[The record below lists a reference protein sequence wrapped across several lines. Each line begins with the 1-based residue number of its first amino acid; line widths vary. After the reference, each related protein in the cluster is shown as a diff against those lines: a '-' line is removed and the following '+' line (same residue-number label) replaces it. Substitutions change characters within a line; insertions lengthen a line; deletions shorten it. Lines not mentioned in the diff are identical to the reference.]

1 MTRAALIALAF
12 GPLALF
18 GGSGPA
24 LAQSDGEKI
33 NQLIVYGDDPCPQSS
48 ENEITVCARKGESER
63 YRIPVV
69 LRADP
74 LSPKNEPWTERV
86 EAYETVGARKG
97 EAERYRIPEVLRGD
111 PLSPKNEAWT
121 DRVQAYETVGAQG
134 IASCSPVGSGGATGC
149 MAKLIDAAYAE
160 KREGGDIRFGQL
172 IETERAKRLST
183 LDSEAAATQARVE
196 QLEKEYDARI
206 KAERDAEIPGTAA
219 PLPTPGK

>member
-1 MTRAALIALAF
+1 MTTTATRLALAIS
-12 GPLALF
+12 PLALLC
-18 GGSGPA
+18 GAAPA

-33 NQLIVYGDDPCPQSS
+33 NQLIIYGDDVCPQSS
-48 ENEITVCARKGESER
+48 EAEITVC
-63 YRIPVV
+63 
-69 LRADP
+69 
-74 LSPKNEPWTERV
+74 
-86 EAYETVGARKG
+86 ARKG

-121 DRVQAYETVGAQG
+121 DRVEAYETVGAQG

-149 MAKLIDAAYAE
+149 MAKLIDTAYAE

-206 KAERDAEIPGTAA
+206 KAERDAETPGTAA
-219 PLPTPGK
+219 PLPAPPKTPGQ

>member
-1 MTRAALIALAF
+1 MTTTATLLALAIS
-12 GPLALF
+12 PLALLC
-18 GGSGPA
+18 GAAPA

-33 NQLIVYGDDPCPQSS
+33 NQLIIYGDDVCPQSS
-48 ENEITVCARKGESER
+48 EAEITVC
-63 YRIPVV
+63 
-69 LRADP
+69 
-74 LSPKNEPWTERV
+74 
-86 EAYETVGARKG
+86 ARKG

-121 DRVQAYETVGAQG
+121 DRVEAYETVGAQG

-149 MAKLIDAAYAE
+149 MAKLIDTAYAE

-206 KAERDAEIPGTAA
+206 KAERDAETPGTAA
-219 PLPTPGK
+219 PLPAPPKTPGQ